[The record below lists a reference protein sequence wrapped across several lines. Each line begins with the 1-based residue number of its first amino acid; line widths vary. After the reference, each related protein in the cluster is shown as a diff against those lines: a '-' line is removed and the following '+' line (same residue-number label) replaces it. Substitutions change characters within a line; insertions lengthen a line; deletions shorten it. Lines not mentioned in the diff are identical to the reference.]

1 MSWLGIAQERQT
13 QAVSTTV
20 YSPFL
25 LGPEPNKGMELTAYS
40 VRSFL
45 APAFGSSSY
54 LALGARGAEEKT
66 KGARR
71 RESVQFFYRAVRD
84 KKR

>member
-1 MSWLGIAQERQT
+1 MSVHVRATVSWLGIAQERQT

-54 LALGARGAEEKT
+54 LALGSSGCFPDHAEKP
-66 KGARR
+66 
-71 RESVQFFYRAVRD
+71 
-84 KKR
+84 